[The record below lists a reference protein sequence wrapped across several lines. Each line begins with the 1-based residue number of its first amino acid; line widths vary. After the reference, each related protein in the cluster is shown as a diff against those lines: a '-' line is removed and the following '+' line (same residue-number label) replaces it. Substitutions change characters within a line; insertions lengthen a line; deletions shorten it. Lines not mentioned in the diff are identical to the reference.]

1 MYKIK
6 IRLGRCVRCVLAQ
19 LIGHGSGLCFQH
31 APSIHLEAK
40 LLWGGCCEI
49 LAGEK
54 WIIDKIF
61 LKVHQEK
68 QDIYVQ
74 FESPK

>member
-1 MYKIK
+1 M
-6 IRLGRCVRCVLAQ
+6 G
-19 LIGHGSGLCFQH
+19 
-31 APSIHLEAK
+31 
-40 LLWGGCCEI
+40 GGCCEI

-74 FESPK
+74 FESPKKKLAPPNH